1 MECFTYNTIIMK
13 KIENLKA
20 GDYIAFGFHYNGGE
34 PNEIMVSNITS
45 VSDYGILVHFMY
57 GHHSLVEYIKKENI
71 IAIGNTE
78 GKSKIN
84 GWNGNFDVVNPKHKL
99 INEITNI

>member
-1 MECFTYNTIIMK
+1 MK
-13 KIENLKA
+13 TIENLKS
-20 GDYIAFGFHYNGGE
+20 GDYIAFGFNYNGGE

-45 VSDYGILVHFMY
+45 VSEYGILVHFMY
-57 GHHSLVEYIKKENI
+57 GHHSLAEYVKKENI

-84 GWNGNFDVVNPKHKL
+84 GWNGNFDAVNPNHKL
-99 INEITNI
+99 INEVTTI